1 MLLEEESGVGAL
13 EAGLGPVDLYGVRCF
28 VPVIVAYDE
37 SFKALNYYI
46 IISARGCGE
55 STGLIFL

>member
-1 MLLEEESGVGAL
+1 LEEERGVGAF

-28 VPVIVAYDE
+28 VPAIVAYDE
-37 SFKALNYYI
+37 SFKALNYI